1 MFLHVNNSNVVIIQE
16 ETWIHNVTL
25 TSHLK
30 RKNSVHGL
38 ECNSLELG
46 LDLILLKLHKPGSP
60 CLQFFRELFVHEILN
75 QHALRMRKINSLNV
89 DLKYY
94 HKYA

>member
-1 MFLHVNNSNVVIIQE
+1 MNNSNVVIIQE

-46 LDLILLKLHKPGSP
+46 LDLILLKLHKQGSP

-75 QHALRMRKINSLNV
+75 QHALRMRKLNSLNV
-89 DLKYY
+89 RLKYF
-94 HKYA
+94 HKYLIFII